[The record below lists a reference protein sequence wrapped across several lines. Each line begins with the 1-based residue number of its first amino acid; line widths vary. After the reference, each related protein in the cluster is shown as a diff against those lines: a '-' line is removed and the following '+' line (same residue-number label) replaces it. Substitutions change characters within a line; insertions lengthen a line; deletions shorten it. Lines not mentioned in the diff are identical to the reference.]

1 MEVNI
6 EHIQF
11 RNEHETIQKQYLIH
25 DKTLPEKVSS
35 MATASEFCLLQKPQ
49 PVDQCLAHSRWEA
62 GLEEHLLRWYWCI
75 LIFFPSN
82 HICMPLWFRE

>member
-25 DKTLPEKVSS
+25 DKTLPEK
-35 MATASEFCLLQKPQ
+35 
-49 PVDQCLAHSRWEA
+49 
-62 GLEEHLLRWYWCI
+62 
-75 LIFFPSN
+75 
-82 HICMPLWFRE
+82 